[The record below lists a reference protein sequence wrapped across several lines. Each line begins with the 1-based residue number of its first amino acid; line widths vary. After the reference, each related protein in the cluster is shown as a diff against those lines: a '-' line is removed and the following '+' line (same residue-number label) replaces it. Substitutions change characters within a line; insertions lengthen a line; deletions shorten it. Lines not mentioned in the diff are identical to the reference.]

1 MNIKHLILL
10 LMTTVATIPA
20 FTENSANPFLQPYK
34 TPHGAVPFDKIK
46 MEHYLPAFKEAI
58 KQQDQEIATI
68 VNNKQ
73 NPTFQNTIEALE
85 RSGRLLDRVSHVFFN
100 LNSADTNEQMQKI
113 AEELSPLLTE
123 HANNITLNEKLFA
136 KIKAVYDQRNQLN
149 LTPEQATLLQK
160 TYDRFADNGAN
171 LSEADKKT
179 YRELTKQLNIASLQ
193 FERNALKEVNDY
205 SLLITDRKELAGL
218 SNDFLEAAAEKAQR
232 KGQSGWL
239 LDLSA
244 PTYVSVMKFADNR
257 DLRQKI
263 YMAYSTKGTH
273 GDQNDNRKTIETIVN
288 LRLKISNL
296 LGFPTYADNVL
307 RHRMAENSD
316 HVYQLLN
323 DLLAVYKPEAEK
335 EYAAVQQY
343 ASEHGANFTVQPW
356 DWSYYAEKLK
366 AEKYA
371 FNEDTL
377 RPYFELNQVIKGVF
391 GLAGKLY
398 GLQFKPIANVPV
410 YNPEVKVFEV
420 RDRNGKYLAL
430 LYTDFFPRPGKRAG
444 AWMTEFKGQW
454 MDGKRN
460 SRPHVSLVMNFTRPT
475 NSKPALLTYDEVRT
489 FLHEFGHSLHGMLA
503 NTQYAS
509 LSGTSVYRDFVELP
523 SQFMENYVTE
533 KAFLDQFASHY
544 QTGEKISD
552 EMIARL
558 KAAANYNIGY
568 ACVRQLNFGFLDMAW
583 HTLSRPFD
591 GDVIAFEKQVT
602 QETNILPSVDATC
615 ISTSFSH
622 IFSGGYAAGYYS
634 YKWAEVLEADAFS
647 MFKQNGIFNENTAS
661 SFRENILSKGGTEA
675 PMILYKR
682 FRGHEPT
689 IDALLEANGIKRQQI
704 N

>member
-10 LMTTVATIPA
+10 VMTTMASIAA
-20 FTENSANPFLQPYK
+20 FSGNTVNPFLQPYK

-46 MEHYLPAFKEAI
+46 MEHFIPAFKEAM
-58 KQQDQEIATI
+58 KQQDEEIAAI

-73 NPTFQNTIEALE
+73 KPTFQNTIEALE

-100 LNSADTNEQMQKI
+100 LNSADTNDQMQTI
-113 AEELSPLLTE
+113 AEELSPMLTE

-136 KIKAVYDQRNQLN
+136 RIKAVYDQRTQLK

-171 LSEADKKT
+171 LNEADKKT

-193 FERNALKEVNDY
+193 FERNALKEINDY
-205 SLLITDRKELAGL
+205 SLLVTDPTELSGL
-218 SNDFLEAAAEKAQR
+218 SNDFLEAAAEKAKQ
-232 KGQSGWL
+232 KGKTGWL

-244 PTYVSVMKFADNR
+244 PSYVSIMKFANNR
-257 DLRQKI
+257 PLREKI
-263 YMAYSTKGTH
+263 YMAYATKGTH
-273 GDQNDNRKTIETIVN
+273 GDQNDNRKMIETIVN
-288 LRLKISNL
+288 LRLRISNL
-296 LGFPTYADNVL
+296 LGYPSYADNVL
-307 RHRMAENSD
+307 RHRMAENND

-323 DLLAVYKPEAEK
+323 DLLAAYKPVAEK

-343 ASEHGANFTVQPW
+343 ASDHGANFKVQPW

-391 GLAGKLY
+391 GLATKLY
-398 GLQFKPIANVPV
+398 GLQFKPVSNIPV

-420 RDRNGKYLAL
+420 KDRDGKYLAL

-454 MDGKRN
+454 IDGKTN

-475 NSKPALLTYDEVRT
+475 ASKPALLTYDEVRT

-523 SQFMENYVTE
+523 SQFMENYVTDKE
-533 KAFLDQFASHY
+533 FLDQFASHY

-552 EMIARL
+552 DMIARL
-558 KAAANYNIGY
+558 KAAANYNVGN
-568 ACVRQLNFGFLDMAW
+568 ACVRQLNFGYLDMAW
-583 HTLSRPFD
+583 HTLNQPFN
-591 GDVIAFEKQVT
+591 GDVIAFEKQAT
-602 QETNILPSVDATC
+602 KQTNILPSIDGTC
-615 ISTSFSH
+615 ISTSFNH

-647 MFKQNGIFNENTAS
+647 MFKQHGIFDANTAS

-675 PMILYKR
+675 PMTLYKR

-689 IDALLEANGIKRQQI
+689 IDALLEANGIKQ
-704 N
+704 

>member
-1 MNIKHLILL
+1 
-10 LMTTVATIPA
+10 MTTLATIPA
-20 FTENSANPFLQPYK
+20 LTENAANPFLQPYK

-46 MEHYLPAFKEAI
+46 LEHYIPAFKEAF
-58 KQQDQEIATI
+58 KQQDQEIAAI
-68 VNNKQ
+68 VNNSQK
-73 NPTFQNTIEALE
+73 PTFQNTIEALE

-100 LNSADTNEQMQKI
+100 LNSADTNDQMQKI
-113 AEELSPLLTE
+113 AEELSPMLTE

-136 KIKAVYDQRNQLN
+136 RIKEVYDQRNQLN
-149 LTPEQATLLQK
+149 LNPEQATLLQK

-171 LSEADKKT
+171 LNEADKKT
-179 YRELTKQLNIASLQ
+179 YRELTKQLNVASLQ

-205 SLLITDRKELAGL
+205 TLLITDPKELTGL
-218 SNDFLEAAAEKAQR
+218 SNDFLEAAAEKAKQ

-244 PTYVSVMKFADNR
+244 PSYVSILKFANNR
-257 DLRQKI
+257 DLREKI
-263 YMAYSTKGTH
+263 YMAYATKGTH
-273 GDQNDNRKTIETIVN
+273 GNQNDNRKTIETIVN

-296 LGFPTYADNVL
+296 LGYPSYADYVL
-307 RHRMAENSD
+307 RHRMAENSE

-323 DLLAVYKPEAEK
+323 NLLAAYKPVAEK

-343 ASEHGANFTVQPW
+343 ASEHGANFTLQPW

-391 GLAGKLY
+391 GLASKLY
-398 GLQFKPIANVPV
+398 GLQFKPVKNIPV

-420 RDRNGKYLAL
+420 CDRNGKYLAL
-430 LYTDFFPRPGKRAG
+430 LYTDFFPRPGKKAG

-454 MDGKRN
+454 IDGKQN

-475 NSKPALLTYDEVRT
+475 ATKPALLTYDEVRT

-503 NTQYAS
+503 DTHYAS

-568 ACVRQLNFGFLDMAW
+568 ACVRQLNFGYLDMAW
-583 HTLSRPFD
+583 HTLTTPFD
-591 GDVIAFEKQVT
+591 GDVIAFEKQAT
-602 QETNILPSVDATC
+602 QQTNILPSIDATC

-634 YKWAEVLEADAFS
+634 YKWAEVLEADAFAL
-647 MFKQNGIFNENTAS
+647 FKQNGIFDENTAT

-689 IDALLEANGIKRQQI
+689 IDALLEANGIKR
-704 N
+704 

>member
-20 FTENSANPFLQPYK
+20 FTENLANPFLQPYK

-58 KQQDQEIATI
+58 KEQDQEIATI